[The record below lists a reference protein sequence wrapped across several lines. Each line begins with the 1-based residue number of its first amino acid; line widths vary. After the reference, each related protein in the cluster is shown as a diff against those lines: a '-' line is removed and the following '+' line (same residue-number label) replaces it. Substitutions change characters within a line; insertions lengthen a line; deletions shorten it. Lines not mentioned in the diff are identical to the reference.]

1 MGELSTGPSAHAT
14 LGPSSAA
21 RWLTCPGSVR
31 LAAAMPERPA
41 GEAAEEGTAAHALAE
56 IRLRDYVLGEA
67 VDGQIDAWAA
77 EYGERYDIAE
87 MSEAVA
93 PYVQAVEQA
102 LAQAGPDAVLLL
114 EQRHSTGI
122 PGVWGTAD
130 SVVMAPGSLHVLDL
144 KFGRGVRVAA
154 AGNPQ
159 LRLYALGAL
168 RGLEGLLDDSVITE
182 VTMTIV
188 QPRLGARSDETVGRL
203 ELERWAGW
211 AQARAEMTEGP
222 QAPLRPSESACRW
235 CPAAGACEALRDH
248 SLRAAFGN
256 GEEPTTIDPWE
267 TPDLGQRVA
276 DSLAQ
281 VPLVEQ
287 WARSVK
293 SLADD
298 LAQADALPGYHLEPG
313 RSRRKVVDSDRLIKV
328 LTQGGYEVDQ
338 ITSRDVLGITALT
351 KVVGRSTL
359 DALTGEGLPIESV
372 AGPDKLVKNKN

>member
-1 MGELSTGPSAHAT
+1 
-14 LGPSSAA
+14 
-21 RWLTCPGSVR
+21 
-31 LAAAMPERPA
+31 MPERPA

-56 IRLRDYVLGEA
+56 LRLRDYVLGDS
-67 VDGQIDAWAA
+67 VDDQIDAWVA

-87 MSEAVA
+87 MSGAVD
-93 PYVQAVEQA
+93 PYVQAVERA
-102 LAQAGPDAVLLL
+102 LAEAGPDAVLLL
-114 EQRHSTGI
+114 EQRHATGI

-130 SVVMAPGSLHVLDL
+130 AVVMAPGRLHVLDL
-144 KFGRGVRVAA
+144 KFGRGVRVSAES
-154 AGNPQ
+154 NPQ

-168 RGLEGLLDDSVITE
+168 RGLEGLLDDSVVAE

-188 QPRLGARSDETVGRL
+188 QPRLGARSDETISRL

-211 AQARAEMTEGP
+211 AQARAEMTDDP
-222 QAPLRPSESACRW
+222 QAPLCPSESACRW

-248 SLRAAFGN
+248 SLRAAFGD
-256 GEEPTTIDPWE
+256 GDEPAAIDPE
-267 TPDLGQRVA
+267 DTPDLGERVA
-276 DSLAQ
+276 DALAQ

-287 WARSVK
+287 WVRSVK
-293 SLADD
+293 GLADD
-298 LAQADALPGYHLEPG
+298 LARADSLPGYHLEPG
-313 RSRRKVVDSDRLIKV
+313 RSRRKVVDAERLV
-328 LTQGGYEVDQ
+328 EALVAGGYSEDQ